1 MEKRISKSQ
10 NSIDEDHSREE
21 DASVKELLS
30 TEKYPDT
37 DFIDRLL
44 RLGLTV
50 VAAGFTSGVM
60 AGLFE
65 AITEVELTF
74 ESSVSLGLFI
84 VFLIAFWM
92 LFSNIGPFKNK

>member
-1 MEKRISKSQ
+1 MEKRSSKSL

-30 TEKYPDT
+30 TEKYPNT

-44 RLGLTV
+44 RVGLTV
-50 VAAGFTSGVM
+50 VTAGFTSGVI
-60 AGLFE
+60 AGLIQD
-65 AITEVELTF
+65 ITEFDLSF
-74 ESSVSLGLFI
+74 GSPVSLGFFV
-84 VFLIAFWM
+84 VFLISFWI